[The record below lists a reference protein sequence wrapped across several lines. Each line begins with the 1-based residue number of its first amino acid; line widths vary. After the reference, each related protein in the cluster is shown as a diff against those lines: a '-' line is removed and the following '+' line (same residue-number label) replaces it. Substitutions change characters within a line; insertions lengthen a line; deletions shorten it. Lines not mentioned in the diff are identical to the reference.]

1 MTQTGRR
8 TKTPKTVLAFA
19 STEDAMAIDAAAP
32 EHGLPGRLIP
42 VPSEI
47 DAGCGFAWAADARE
61 GEELL
66 RRVDELGLSYESVH
80 EVMMY

>member
-1 MTQTGRR
+1 MARTGRR
-8 TKTPKTVLAFA
+8 VKTPKTVLAFA
-19 STEDAMAIDAAAP
+19 STEDAMAMDAAAT

-47 DAGCGFAWAADARE
+47 DAGCGFAWAVDAGE
-61 GEELL
+61 GDELL
-66 RRVDELGLSYESVH
+66 HRTDELGLSYESAH

>member
-1 MTQTGRR
+1 
-8 TKTPKTVLAFA
+8 
-19 STEDAMAIDAAAP
+19 MAIDAAAA

-47 DAGCGFAWAADARE
+47 DAGCGFAWAADGNA
-61 GEELL
+61 GAELL